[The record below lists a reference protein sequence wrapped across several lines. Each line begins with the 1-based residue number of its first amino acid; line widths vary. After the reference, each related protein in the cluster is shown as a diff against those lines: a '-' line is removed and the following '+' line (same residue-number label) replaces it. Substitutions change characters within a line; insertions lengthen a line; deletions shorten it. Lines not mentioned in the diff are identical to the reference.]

1 MKIELNKCECD
12 IARALARR
20 KQSLLAKGMT
30 WPKKA
35 GPQSETFNNV
45 EGFASELA
53 FCRLF
58 NLYPDLDAFNEN
70 PPSYDV
76 VLHDGRTV
84 DVKCTVYENGRLIVA
99 ASKNLTV
106 DLFAL
111 MIGKMP
117 AYRFAGFATGFDLM
131 HPDRLTDYGHGAIYA
146 MEQNELEIEYGLQN
160 IFKR

>member
-1 MKIELNKCECD
+1 MQIELNKCECD

-20 KQSLLAKGMT
+20 KQSVLAQGTAWREKN
-30 WPKKA
+30 
-35 GPQSETFNNV
+35 GPQGQTFNDV

-58 NLYPDLDAFNEN
+58 NLYPDLDALNQK
-70 PPSYDV
+70 PPSHDV
-76 VLHDGRTV
+76 LLHDGRTV
-84 DVKCTVYENGRLIVA
+84 DVKCTAYENGRLIVGA
-99 ASKNLTV
+99 KKSLTV

-111 MIGKMP
+111 MIGTMP
-117 AYRFAGFATGFDLM
+117 SYRFAGFATGFDLM
-131 HPDRLTDYGHGAIYA
+131 HPDRLTDYGHGPIYA